1 MLRAGTG
8 DRGSA
13 TDGSQLPRGR
23 WKERDMFFLVLI
35 IIIAVLMLI
44 VVPRMRRK
52 R

>member
-1 MLRAGTG
+1 MVRAAPGISRRRQPVT
-8 DRGSA
+8 
-13 TDGSQLPRGR
+13 PGR

-35 IIIAVLMLI
+35 VIIAVLMLI

>member
-1 MLRAGTG
+1 MYVESRH
-8 DRGSA
+8 RGSA
-13 TDGSQLPRGR
+13 PTAASSPGGR

-35 IIIAVLMLI
+35 VIIAVLVLV